1 MATKI
6 IGGLDWFTARNLAKQ
21 DGARIWPTSWNDGG
35 KKISCPMVDERLG
48 GLWYFVDTHK
58 PAVEGWTP
66 PLPRVIEASDLTRD
80 DFLGLWSA
88 EVETDSGIGGG
99 GGDCPGGGG
108 GDGGGGGPGG
118 GGGWDDGPGGG
129 GGGGGDGGL
138 SGGGHGDVHLYV
150 GPCNPWSSK
159 VLFDDNVPDDSGADG
174 RVLYAGVQ
182 IGGDSVAEVWYGQMA
197 VSSEAAR
204 ATNYLRL
211 VDTETGVLE
220 LKIIDGEHWIFLND
234 APLNTF
240 TGTSDFSAIVP
251 TSEAYP
257 GPDNGAFQVRVDAKD
272 SLGYQWFNWSVRL
285 ASMRNIPNLRG
296 GLALIVSNLI
306 NAPKIYDA
314 IPMTGIGY
322 DGWSRI
328 GAGYGVSR
336 DHLKHPYSGPTLAM
350 GPGAWEMAL
359 KGLERLGCK
368 PHDFPWD
375 PLPQDELHNPPY
387 ES

>member
-6 IGGLDWFTARNLAKQ
+6 IGGLNWFTARNLARQ
-21 DGARIWPTSWNDGG
+21 DGALIWPTSWNNRGG
-35 KKISCPMVDERLG
+35 KISCPMVDGRLG
-48 GLWYFVDTHK
+48 GLWYFVDTHTQ
-58 PAVEGWTP
+58 PVEGFTP
-66 PLPRVIEASDLTRD
+66 SPPRVIEAPDLTRD

-88 EVETDSGIGGG
+88 EVEESVNIGGG
-99 GGDCPGGGG
+99 DGGGAPGSGGGGWDDAPGSGGGWGGGG
-108 GDGGGGGPGG
+108 GDGGG
-118 GGGWDDGPGGG
+118 DGSGLQ
-129 GGGGGDGGL
+129 GGGGGD
-138 SGGGHGDVHLYV
+138 VHIYL
-150 GPCNPWSSK
+150 GPCGPRSSK
-159 VLFDDNVPDDSGADG
+159 VLFDDNVPSDPGADG
-174 RVLYAGVQ
+174 RILYAGVN
-182 IGGDSVAEVWYGQMA
+182 IGGGAVAEVWYGQMA

-234 APLNTF
+234 EPLNTF